1 MTGNQVEYSKT
12 VGRCGVELLQDGAFF
27 YCQDGVRIQWAHSCA
42 RSADGRRID
51 TRSARRVKVDCAPA
65 QSELGTAVAVTE
77 CFEEEDLRLFRTL
90 MMYEGAA
97 WITVQIALE
106 DLLGEARTSY
116 LAPIDTPYPSADG
129 AKLLLSL
136 DQKMLLVPYDND
148 MWVRYE
154 STPPRPG
161 RTSYDVTA
169 IYDEDSRN
177 ALVIGALDHLVWKNA
192 IAWSGVDARSVTAFC
207 GAADWA
213 THDFVPHGCVRGP
226 RVESSRVMMC
236 WCDDVREGMEC
247 FADQCARVRPA
258 MPWRGGV
265 PFGFNTFSG
274 MGGALT
280 LDNWQRAGD
289 LIHQEL
295 DSFNDADG
303 VTYINLDAYFNQD
316 EARIADMVRAFHARG
331 QKAGT
336 YAAPFIA
343 HKRLKLDQE
352 LMGGTGCTY
361 RDLLLKDERGR
372 PLPAPDGLIPLD
384 VTHPAWE
391 AHIRALIQKVIAMG
405 FDYLK
410 IDFLSHG
417 GMEGAHADR
426 NCMTGRMAL
435 VHGYEVICDELAK
448 SPRPIFLSLSIAPI
462 FPHGYGHA
470 RRCCC
475 DSFGHIEDVRYVLNA
490 LNFSWWISGRLYAYN
505 DPDHI
510 VLYNSVIDGRGPTRF
525 EEARSR
531 YNAAAISGTVML
543 LSDNFGPDGD
553 AQAIACAVSRAR
565 ALAQNPEI
573 NAIARRGKS
582 FRPVELRDGTA
593 CAYVG
598 GDAGAPCA
606 ALFNFSR
613 SPQTVAISAAR
624 AGLPAEGVVKDLN
637 RGVSWL
643 YRETIA
649 AALPPMDSAI
659 LVWQS
664 EMPAGPCDCELHS

>member
-1 MTGNQVEYSKT
+1 
-12 VGRCGVELLQDGAFF
+12 
-27 YCQDGVRIQWAHSCA
+27 
-42 RSADGRRID
+42 
-51 TRSARRVKVDCAPA
+51 
-65 QSELGTAVAVTE
+65 
-77 CFEEEDLRLFRTL
+77 
-90 MMYEGAA
+90 
-97 WITVQIALE
+97 
-106 DLLGEARTSY
+106 
-116 LAPIDTPYPSADG
+116 
-129 AKLLLSL
+129 
-136 DQKMLLVPYDND
+136 
-148 MWVRYE
+148 
-154 STPPRPG
+154 
-161 RTSYDVTA
+161 
-169 IYDEDSRN
+169 
-177 ALVIGALDHLVWKNA
+177 
-192 IAWSGVDARSVTAFC
+192 
-207 GAADWA
+207 
-213 THDFVPHGCVRGP
+213 
-226 RVESSRVMMC
+226 
-236 WCDDVREGMEC
+236 
-247 FADQCARVRPA
+247 
-258 MPWRGGV
+258 
-265 PFGFNTFSG
+265 
-274 MGGALT
+274 
-280 LDNWQRAGD
+280 
-289 LIHQEL
+289 
-295 DSFNDADG
+295 
-303 VTYINLDAYFNQD
+303 
-316 EARIADMVRAFHARG
+316 MVRAFHARG

-352 LMGGTGCTY
+352 LMGGTQSSAAY
-361 RDLLLKDERGR
+361 LLLKDERGR

-637 RGVSWL
+637 RGVSWH